1 MIYAAERGAV
11 TLTSS
16 CVQVVELKSHLQS
29 RGLRT
34 SGLKED
40 LVARLKEAD
49 KCETAAPENRS
60 NAAGAAAVP
69 AIHTTPA
76 PRSETGAAPHS
87 EATEKKRPRHDA
99 KTPTIGMKVKT
110 LYDSFDIPRGA
121 PQGKSA
127 LEFVKGEEIT
137 IADLK
142 EEEGKWY
149 AVGHLFPFQWFP
161 LSATDWKKTSQ
172 VPDTSRKRDLFS
184 STDGND
190 GEAHGP
196 AAKKQRMTF
205 EAGPVPVERVLE
217 LFPLARSEVVVQC
230 GGRQAGGAGAGSSV
244 LTCRAGERF
253 EVIVTLKTPFGTVPL
268 FAERMLREL
277 ILSLVG
283 PSSLRKIPAGHRGSS
298 LSPETG
304 VVSFPVELTKAAED
318 VEISVSF
325 MYKDEPQMI
334 GHGVTVKVLPGQ
346 IKFESLQAIRVPQ
359 YSPQKP
365 QSQSSA
371 IEVGE
376 TIKLVL
382 GPCTKDVHG
391 NELQQDLCEEDVSGL
406 ALTATWRCEG
416 KMGNLRLMPPTLTGV
431 GLGVVVGEVSLSLPG
446 HHVFQVSCSAQ
457 QLTTTVHVECGVPQ
471 SLKMIEEGKPHV
483 LRRWRWGGK
492 ALVLNQHGHAI
503 RFGPLDLSV
512 KMGLNLND
520 CSPSQEQAQWIH
532 VKTRQTERSEE
543 IQACSL
549 SDVFVTTQVQDLEV
563 YVPETDNPPSRG
575 TYSLRPESDNV
586 DSSLKC
592 EPSMIQLDLPLDPA
606 QWQARDL
613 ALSLRREG
621 FSVVGDVV
629 KDEFDVE
636 LSGEDLI
643 ASGENMWVT
652 LKDCLLR
659 GTSFSNREE
668 KDSAHNRLKAAAKSL
683 MEKHT
688 LASLGKGKF
697 RSSVAK
703 CISETDLNV
712 EAEPF
717 DRGGQSEIFRGHHSG
732 TVVAIKVPL
741 FQNRGLRVCDDT
753 VGMMME
759 VEKELSVTKACS
771 HPHVVQI
778 HGLMVGAGRIG
789 IVMECADT
797 SLAKH
802 IQSLDPMQPVD
813 WAETVRLLM
822 DGAAGLSFIHTHKGT
837 THGDVK
843 PDNLLIQQGKLKVS
857 DFGLATVRRTMTKFT
872 GQMRK
877 GTSYFMAPEML
888 LGESGASH
896 PRIDV
901 WGFGC
906 VIANVVT
913 GEIPLSSCKS
923 ENELVVAM
931 RQRLPVFTK
940 GQEKQ
945 GCPKLLLE
953 LIDLCCNY
961 ETSRRPTM
969 EHVETQLRQIFELI
983 QTRDGFQL
991 PQLWLDQG
999 CGLKDSAWRMLVR
1012 TPESLD
1018 FRLIQ
1023 QRLESEFGS
1032 SVKILK
1038 IEMNVNVDLFR
1049 RYALE
1054 RKKISEENS
1063 GDANEVWLWHATGSN
1078 LETENAIL
1086 KDGFDTNYCGLDF
1099 EYYGAGIVYTEPQFY
1114 AYGYHGADNQ

>member
-1 MIYAAERGAV
+1 MY
-11 TLTSS
+11 
-16 CVQVVELKSHLQS
+16 
-29 RGLRT
+29 
-34 SGLKED
+34 GLKED
-40 LVARLKEAD
+40 LVARLKAAD
-49 KCETAAPENRS
+49 KCETVAPANRS
-60 NAAGAAAVP
+60 NAASAAAVP
-69 AIHTTPA
+69 ATHTTPP
-76 PRSETGAAPHS
+76 PRGETGAAPET

-99 KTPTIGMKVKT
+99 RTPTIGMKVKM
-110 LYDSFDIPRGA
+110 LYDSFPHKRPFQKKA
-121 PQGKSA
+121 PQGESA
-127 LEFVKGEEIT
+127 LAFCEGEEIT

-142 EEEGKWY
+142 EEEGEWF
-149 AVGHLFPFQWFP
+149 AVGDEFSNLWFP

-172 VPDTSRKRDLFS
+172 VPDASRKRGLFS

-190 GEAHGP
+190 GEANGP
-196 AAKKQRMTF
+196 AAKKRRMTF
-205 EAGPVPVERVLE
+205 EAGQIPVERVLE
-217 LFPLARSEVVVQC
+217 LFPLASSEVVVRC
-230 GGRQAGGAGAGSSV
+230 GGRQAGGTGAGSCV
-244 LTCRAGERF
+244 LTCRAGEPI

-277 ILSLVG
+277 ILSLVA
-283 PSSLRKIPAGHRGSS
+283 PSSLRKIPAGRNGSI

-304 VVSFPVELTKAAED
+304 VVSFPLELTKAAED

-391 NELQQDLCEEDVSGL
+391 NELQQLCEEDVSGL
-406 ALTATWRCEG
+406 ALTATWHCEG
-416 KMGNLRLMPPTLTGV
+416 KTGNMRLMPPTLTGV
-431 GLGVVVGEVSLSLPG
+431 GRGVVVGEVSLFLPG
-446 HHVFQVSCSAQ
+446 QHVFQVSCSAQ
-457 QLTTTVHVECGVPQ
+457 QLTTTVHVVCGVPQ
-471 SLKMIEEGKPHV
+471 LLKMIEEGKPHV
-483 LRRWRWGGK
+483 LRRWRWGCK
-492 ALVLNQHGHAI
+492 ALVLNQHGHPM
-503 RFGPLDLSV
+503 RFGPLGLSV

-520 CSPSQEQAQWIH
+520 CSQSQEQAQWIH
-532 VKTRQTERSEE
+532 VKTRQTVRSED
-543 IQACSL
+543 IKACSL

-563 YVPETDNPPSRG
+563 YVPETDSPPSRG
-575 TYSLRPESDNV
+575 TYSLRPESD
-586 DSSLKC
+586 SLTC
-592 EPSMIQLDLPLDPA
+592 EPSMVQLDLPLDPA

-629 KDEFDVE
+629 KDEFNAE

-668 KDSAHNRLKAAAKSL
+668 KDAAHIRLKAAAKSL

-697 RSSVAK
+697 KSSVAR
-703 CISETDLNV
+703 CISESDLNV

-732 TVVAIKVPL
+732 AVVAIKVPI

-822 DGAAGLSFIHTHKGT
+822 DGAAGLSFIHTHRGT

-872 GQMRK
+872 SQMRK
-877 GTSYFMAPEML
+877 GTSYFMAPEMM

-923 ENELVVAM
+923 ENDLVVAM

-969 EHVETQLRQIFELI
+969 DDVETQLREIFELI

-999 CGLKDSAWRMLVR
+999 LGLKDSAWRMLVR
-1012 TPESLD
+1012 TPETPD

-1023 QRLESEFGS
+1023 QRLESEFGG

-1038 IEMNVNVDLFR
+1038 IEMNANVNLFR

-1054 RKKISEENS
+1054 RKKISEENN

-1078 LETENAIL
+1078 LGTENAIL

-1114 AYGYHGADNQ
+1114 AYGYHGAGN

>member
-190 GEAHGP
+190 GEVNGP
-196 AAKKQRMTF
+196 EAKKQRMTF
-205 EAGPVPVERVLE
+205 EAGQVSVERVLE
-217 LFPLARSEVVVQC
+217 LFPLASSEVVVQC

-359 YSPQKP
+359 YSPQKH

-549 SDVFVTTQVQDLEV
+549 SDVFVTTQSTPQPSKHGEEQRGVDDDLAEHEVEALELLGNALGEGRRHKLERRERVQGIRPVAAAVVDADLVQDRAHRFGVHAGAAHKLHARLFYLGQIV
-563 YVPETDNPPSRG
+563 LGLGQGCDRSAPSQERHACRAG
-575 TYSLRPESDNV
+575 RWSGPAGPGRR
-586 DSSLKC
+586 DSSWRYKPCQQVGGTRRGSLKQ
-592 EPSMIQLDLPLDPA
+592 ESHQLH
-606 QWQARDL
+606 WMG
-613 ALSLRREG
+613 S
-621 FSVVGDVV
+621 
-629 KDEFDVE
+629 K
-636 LSGEDLI
+636 
-643 ASGENMWVT
+643 
-652 LKDCLLR
+652 
-659 GTSFSNREE
+659 
-668 KDSAHNRLKAAAKSL
+668 
-683 MEKHT
+683 
-688 LASLGKGKF
+688 
-697 RSSVAK
+697 
-703 CISETDLNV
+703 
-712 EAEPF
+712 
-717 DRGGQSEIFRGHHSG
+717 
-732 TVVAIKVPL
+732 
-741 FQNRGLRVCDDT
+741 
-753 VGMMME
+753 
-759 VEKELSVTKACS
+759 
-771 HPHVVQI
+771 
-778 HGLMVGAGRIG
+778 
-789 IVMECADT
+789 
-797 SLAKH
+797 
-802 IQSLDPMQPVD
+802 
-813 WAETVRLLM
+813 
-822 DGAAGLSFIHTHKGT
+822 
-837 THGDVK
+837 
-843 PDNLLIQQGKLKVS
+843 
-857 DFGLATVRRTMTKFT
+857 VRRTPMETP
-872 GQMRK
+872 GQYR
-877 GTSYFMAPEML
+877 
-888 LGESGASH
+888 LGNFCREN
-896 PRIDV
+896 PLEE
-901 WGFGC
+901 
-906 VIANVVT
+906 IAWYIKN
-913 GEIPLSSCKS
+913 
-923 ENELVVAM
+923 
-931 RQRLPVFTK
+931 
-940 GQEKQ
+940 
-945 GCPKLLLE
+945 
-953 LIDLCCNY
+953 
-961 ETSRRPTM
+961 
-969 EHVETQLRQIFELI
+969 
-983 QTRDGFQL
+983 
-991 PQLWLDQG
+991 
-999 CGLKDSAWRMLVR
+999 
-1012 TPESLD
+1012 
-1018 FRLIQ
+1018 
-1023 QRLESEFGS
+1023 
-1032 SVKILK
+1032 
-1038 IEMNVNVDLFR
+1038 
-1049 RYALE
+1049 
-1054 RKKISEENS
+1054 
-1063 GDANEVWLWHATGSN
+1063 
-1078 LETENAIL
+1078 
-1086 KDGFDTNYCGLDF
+1086 
-1099 EYYGAGIVYTEPQFY
+1099 
-1114 AYGYHGADNQ
+1114 